1 MLRKGAFTA
10 KHFDS
15 DPAMSFMLYEEDPVS
30 HKIVSGSMPPS
41 AIRTAAHCLRHH
53 SRLQARNT
61 GFSTCTAGAFTLML
75 VCTCRQYSICAV
87 SAVRPPIATASCCH
101 VQVCRMISNPK
112 VTSDITRR
120 MAACYGDRK
129 QKEVGICAC
138 LQCCRP
144 HLHGP
149 ATAVHWQ
156 QQSMFPSLCLHSSAA
171 FTDLLPSTVPT
182 CAALHPL
189 NAPSCRLLP
198 GLLAYCCL
206 PSTAAHHVAAC
217 LSQAPA
223 G

>member
-1 MLRKGAFTA
+1 M
-10 KHFDS
+10 
-15 DPAMSFMLYEEDPVS
+15 S
-30 HKIVSGSMPPS
+30 HKIVSVSMPPS
-41 AIRTAAHCLRHH
+41 AIRAAPHCLRHH

-75 VCTCRQYSICAV
+75 VCTCRQFSICAV
-87 SAVRPPIATASCCH
+87 SAVRPPVATASCCH

-138 LQCCRP
+138 LQGCRP

-156 QQSMFPSLCLHSSAA
+156 QQSMFPSLCLHSPAA
-171 FTDLLPSTVPT
+171 FTDLLPSAVPT
-182 CAALHPL
+182 VCCAAPAECRKLSAAARLACILLPALHSC
-189 NAPSCRLLP
+189 PSCCRLPLP
-198 GLLAYCCL
+198 GTGGFTQKMLLKL
-206 PSTAAHHVAAC
+206 
-217 LSQAPA
+217 
-223 G
+223 